1 MKKTNVIKNKNIILI
16 ILLVV
21 IAGSIYYLNSQKAG
35 PSDFEP
41 VEQLKQTEDVVDIE
55 KQIEGIPKAA
65 FSEYI
70 KDDKAIKQK
79 SMLYQEAPELRGIE
93 GYINTD
99 SDIKIQSLKGKVV
112 LVDFWTYTCINCIR
126 TFPYL
131 KSWDEKYRG
140 DGLVIIGVHTPE
152 FEFEKKYENVK
163 SAVEKY
169 ELKYPTV
176 QDNNYAT
183 WRAYKN
189 RFWPHKYLIDIDG
202 FIRYDHIGEG
212 GYEETE
218 QVILELLNEK
228 MEREG
233 QGKIE
238 EDMAKPSDVVD
249 VEYRKIGTPEIYLGY
264 GFARGNFGNKEGLQ
278 PNQIIDYKIPL
289 IVKPN
294 KVYLEGKWKVNKDD
308 SELISEE
315 GRIVLGYNAKVVNV
329 VVGSDTGSEVEVFVD
344 TNTLD
349 ESKIGADV
357 KIIDD
362 KSIATI
368 KEERLYNLVDYE
380 YGPGLL
386 ELRIKGKGFKIN
398 AFTFG

>member
-1 MKKTNVIKNKNIILI
+1 MEKKIKYKNVILI
-16 ILLVV
+16 ILLIV
-21 IAGSIYYLNSQKAG
+21 IAGSIYYFNSQKASPG
-35 PSDFEP
+35 DFDE
-41 VEQLKQTEDVVDIE
+41 EDTLDRTGEINIE
-55 KQIEGIPKAA
+55 KQLEETPESA

-70 KDDKAIKQK
+70 RDEKSIKIK
-79 SMLYQEAPELRGIE
+79 SMMFQEAPELRGIE

-99 SDIKIQSLKGKVV
+99 SDIRIKNLKGKVV

-131 KSWDEKYRG
+131 KNWDEKYRD
-140 DGLVIIGVHTPE
+140 DGLVIVGVHTPD
-152 FEFEKKYENVK
+152 FEFEKEFENVK
-163 SAVEKY
+163 DAVEEY
-169 ELKYPTV
+169 ELKYAVV

-189 RFWPHKYLIDIDG
+189 RFWPRKYLVDIDG

-212 GYEETE
+212 GYSETE
-218 QVILELLNEK
+218 RKIQELLNEK

-238 EDMAKPSDVVD
+238 EDTAKPSDTVD
-249 VEYRKIGTPEIYLGY
+249 VEYGKIGTTEIYLGY

-278 PNQIIDYKIPL
+278 PNEIIEYKIPS

-294 KVYLEGKWKVNKDD
+294 NVYLGGTWEVNSDY
-308 SELISEE
+308 SELLSDE
-315 GRIVLGYNAKVVNV
+315 GRIILGYDAKVVNV
-329 VVGSDTGSEVEVFVD
+329 VVGSDEGSEVEVFVD
-344 TNTLD
+344 TRSLD
-349 ESKIGADV
+349 SERIGADV
-357 KIIDD
+357 EMIDG

-368 KEERLYNLVDYE
+368 DDERLYNLVDYE

-386 ELRIKGKGFKIN
+386 ELIINGKGFRIY

>member
-131 KSWDEKYRG
+131 KNWDEKYRD